1 MDTVSGLK
9 SDAFFAFKKLAKRLQ
24 NTCCSNIYAIHS
36 DHEENSIMKSSAPFV
51 KSLVSSTIYQLQEL
65 LSRMVWL
72 KEITYRL
79 KNWQTQ
85 Y

>member
-1 MDTVSGLK
+1 
-9 SDAFFAFKKLAKRLQ
+9 
-24 NTCCSNIYAIHS
+24 
-36 DHEENSIMKSSAPFV
+36 MKSSAPFV